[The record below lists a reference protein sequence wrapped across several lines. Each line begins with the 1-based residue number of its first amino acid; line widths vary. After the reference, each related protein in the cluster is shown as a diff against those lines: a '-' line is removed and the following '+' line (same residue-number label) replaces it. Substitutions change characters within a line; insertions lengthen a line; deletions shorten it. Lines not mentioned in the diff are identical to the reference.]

1 MQKIGLYYPY
11 VHVQD
16 DAWMKTAALY
26 WPQMAR
32 VVPDGYPVSDTDS
45 AQALADQLDFF
56 VPVPPGSAPTA
67 VEAPFLEV
75 IQEHAGVLR
84 RYYHVDEWGRSL
96 AVPPA
101 LRRTNAYI
109 PQTVTHTN
117 HDDRPPGHVAHLY
130 WKEVSPN
137 LREALIQEGLAI
149 NTDRPTYEGS
159 NPLGTWISM
168 DPMLA
173 WVYKCALT
181 DELARRNRLLP
192 TTDQIAAH
200 AANEEWTT
208 ERIARVL
215 LRGRPPQTD
224 KPVTAA
230 LGELAVQMVLPT
242 DMATVPVEKVIE
254 LRQKH
259 ATEFDAFMA
268 TVDTVASKIQEDIAG
283 IENREVLAAY
293 LRQVNKNEFE
303 APLRE
308 LRTAMRS
315 LKLEATTGVLNV
327 QTQTPAAMGAVGGY
341 IGGGLPY
348 ASAAG
353 VAFGLF
359 GYARQISKQRQDA
372 LAGSPVSFLLR
383 VEAGLRPGNLVR
395 RLASLAPR
403 AGAR

>member
-1 MQKIGLYYPY
+1 MRQIGLYYPY

-16 DAWMKTAALY
+16 DVWMKTAALY

-32 VVPDGYPVSDTDS
+32 VVPDGYPVRDTDS
-45 AQALADQLDFF
+45 ARALADQLDFF
-56 VPVPPGSAPTA
+56 VPVSPGTAPAA

-84 RYYHVDEWGRSL
+84 RYYQVDEWGRSL

-101 LRRTNAYI
+101 LRRTNAYV
-109 PQTVTHTN
+109 PQTVARTH

-192 TTDQIAAH
+192 TTDQVAAH

-208 ERIARVL
+208 ERIVRVL
-215 LRGRPPQTD
+215 LRGRQPQAD
-224 KPVTAA
+224 HPVTAV

-254 LRQKH
+254 LRQNY
-259 ATEFDAFMA
+259 ATEFDAFMT
-268 TVDTVASKIQEDIAG
+268 TVDTVAGKIQEEIVG

-293 LRQVNKNEFE
+293 LRQVNKQEFE

-308 LRTAMRS
+308 LKAAMRS

-327 QTQTPAAMGAVGGY
+327 QTQTPAALGAVGGY
-341 IGGGLPY
+341 LGGGLPY
-348 ASAAG
+348 ASAVG

-359 GYARQISKQRQDA
+359 GYTRQISKQREDA
-372 LAGSPVSFLLR
+372 LGGSPVSFLLR
-383 VEAGLRPGNLVR
+383 VEAGLRPGSLVR

>member
-1 MQKIGLYYPY
+1 MQQIGLYYPY

-26 WPQMAR
+26 WPQIAR
-32 VVPDGYPVSDTDS
+32 VVPDGYPVRDTDS
-45 AQALADQLDFF
+45 ARALAEQLDFF
-56 VPVPPGSAPTA
+56 VPVSPGSAPAA

-84 RYYHVDEWGRSL
+84 RYYQVDEWGRSL

-101 LRRTNAYI
+101 LRRTNAYVS
-109 PQTVTHTN
+109 QTLARTHSHH
-117 HDDRPPGHVAHLY
+117 HDGRPPGHVAHLY

-208 ERIARVL
+208 EHIARVL
-215 LRGRPPQTD
+215 LRGRPPQAD
-224 KPVTAA
+224 QPVTAV

-259 ATEFDAFMA
+259 ATEFDAFM
-268 TVDTVASKIQEDIAG
+268 TKVDTVAGKIQEEIAG

-293 LRQVNKNEFE
+293 LGRVKRKEFE

-308 LRTAMRS
+308 LRAAMKS
-315 LKLEATTGVLNV
+315 LKLEATTGVINV
-327 QTQTPAAMGAVGGY
+327 QTQAPAVLGTAGGY
-341 IGGGLPY
+341 VGGGLPY
-348 ASAAG
+348 ASAVG

-359 GYARQISKQRQDA
+359 GYTRQISKQRQDA

-383 VEAGLRPGNLVR
+383 VEDGLRPGSLVR
-395 RLASLAPR
+395 RLAQR
-403 AGAR
+403 IR